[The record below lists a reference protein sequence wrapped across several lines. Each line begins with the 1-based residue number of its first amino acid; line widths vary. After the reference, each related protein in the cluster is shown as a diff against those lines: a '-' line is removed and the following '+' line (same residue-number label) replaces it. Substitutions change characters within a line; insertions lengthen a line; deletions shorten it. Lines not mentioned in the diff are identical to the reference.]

1 MFLDCFQLEL
11 CHADKSLFGSSNEW
25 LRALAVGTGKDGPH
39 ITVSCRCAT
48 AASPRVKGSQVDDMA
63 VAKNEFRADR
73 CQGGVCKLRR
83 LKALYTKF
91 RYK

>member
-1 MFLDCFQLEL
+1 MQTSHYL
-11 CHADKSLFGSSNEW
+11 AAATSGSEPSPSEPA
-25 LRALAVGTGKDGPH
+25 RTGH
-39 ITVSCRCAT
+39 VTVSCRCAT